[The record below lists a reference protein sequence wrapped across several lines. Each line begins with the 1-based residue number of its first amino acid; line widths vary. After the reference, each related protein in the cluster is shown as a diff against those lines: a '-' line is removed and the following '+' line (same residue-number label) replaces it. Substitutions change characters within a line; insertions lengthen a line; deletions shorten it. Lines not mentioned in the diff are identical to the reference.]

1 MLVFDGNLGASAAVH
16 VLCIG
21 VGDYFF
27 MPKPKETMPA
37 ALKGKYHK
45 EVPIM
50 NRLTS
55 PQPSARAVADWFIA
69 NQDRLEVPLGTVQ
82 LLIGNDPTGKIA
94 GGATLAEVKAAARA
108 WSDLCN
114 QNADNVAIFY
124 FCGHGVSDPNTSESL
139 LLLQDFGDIEEEFWR
154 NSVNFEQFKR
164 SMGSNEAMT
173 QVYLVDACRNV
184 PKSYMDIPR
193 QGLSTLL
200 TARPLLI
207 SGKNVP
213 VIRAATLN
221 QTAEGTVNAQTRF
234 CEVLL
239 DCLSHYAA
247 TEVGNRWQ
255 VTVDSLGTAVKAVGN
270 PHRRQKLPALF
281 EVGGET
287 VWEQSLVNVQEPKA
301 FAKVFFE
308 ATSPGPKVGIEA
320 KGLGRFVGDDE
331 PVTFSAP
338 VGPLDV
344 QRPGSPDW
352 KTCHAK
358 PPVLVLEEF

>member
-1 MLVFDGNLGASAAVH
+1 MLVFDANSGGAPAVH

-27 MPKPKETMPA
+27 MPRPGKVMPPETV
-37 ALKGKYHK
+37 GKFHP
-45 EVPIM
+45 ETPIM

-69 NQDRLEVPLGTVQ
+69 NQDRLEAPLGTVQ
-82 LLIGNDPTGKIA
+82 LLIGSDPTGQISS
-94 GGATLAEVKAAARA
+94 GATLAEVKAAAKK
-108 WSDLCN
+108 WWDLCN

-124 FCGHGVSDPNTSESL
+124 FCGHGVSDPNTSQSI
-139 LLLQDFGDIEEEFWR
+139 LLLQDFGDINEEFWR
-154 NSVNFEQFKR
+154 NAVNFEHFKL

-173 QVYLVDACRNV
+173 QVFLLDACRNV

-200 TARPLLI
+200 TGRPLMI

-221 QTAEGTVNAQTRF
+221 QTAEGTVNDQSRF
-234 CEVLL
+234 CSVLI
-239 DCLSHYAA
+239 DCLNHYAA

-255 VTVDSLGTAVKAVGN
+255 VTVDSLGSAVKAVGN
-270 PHRRQKLPALF
+270 PRPRQKLPAIF

-287 VWEQSLVNVQEPKA
+287 VSDQSLLTVKEPKA
-301 FAKVFFE
+301 FAKVFF
-308 ATSPGPKVGIEA
+308 APDSLGPLAGIEA
-320 KGLGRFVGDDE
+320 KGLGRFSGDQE
-331 PVTFSAP
+331 PVTFSVP
-338 VGPLDV
+338 VGPVEL
-344 QRPGSPDW
+344 QRPGDPDW
-352 KTCHAK
+352 RTCHAK
-358 PPVLVLEEF
+358 PPLLVLEEF